1 MRYSYNQRCDARL
14 SALGAGTWSMGGR
27 NDYGLVYGSVRTRC
41 ESVDALHA
49 LIKGGV
55 NVIDTSPVY
64 GVYGTSE
71 SLVGQAL
78 EEVGRDGVF
87 LVTKFG
93 DYCDAKTGARI
104 IDNSREDILKE
115 IEGSLERLNTS
126 YIDLYLMHYPDP
138 KVPVS
143 ETMQTLNELKE
154 QGRIRHIG
162 VSNVT
167 LEQLKECMEYAQID
181 ALQVQY
187 SMLQRSAEP
196 LLKWAH
202 AQGLMTMTYGSLGG
216 GMLSGAFRT
225 LPSFSEKDV
234 RYTFYPYFKEPL
246 FSKIQGLLDDMDVV
260 AARHDVPVSH
270 VALAWTAQKG
280 FVTTALVGSGTVR
293 SAKEN
298 CKAFELELAAEETRF
313 LDESIERHLSA

>member
-1 MRYSYNQRCDARL
+1 MKYSYNRCCNAKL

-27 NDYGLVYGSVRTRC
+27 NDYGLVYGAARKRS

-49 LIKGGV
+49 LIDGGV

-64 GVYGTSE
+64 GVYGTAE

-78 EEVGRDGVF
+78 EEVDRDSIF

-93 DYCDAKTGARI
+93 DYCDAETGARI
-104 IDNSREDILKE
+104 IDDSREDILKE
-115 IEGSLERLNTS
+115 IEGSLERLKTS

-138 KVPVS
+138 NVPVP
-143 ETMQTLNELKE
+143 ETMQTLNELKK

-167 LEQLKECMEYAQID
+167 LGQLKECMEYAEID

-187 SMLQRSAEP
+187 SMLKRSAEP
-196 LLKWAH
+196 LLMWAH
-202 AQGLMTMTYGSLGG
+202 ERGIMTMTYGSLGG
-216 GMLSGAFRT
+216 GILSGAFRT
-225 LPSFSEKDV
+225 LPSFEEKDI
-234 RYTFYPYFKEPL
+234 RYTFYPYFREPL
-246 FSKIQGLLDDMDVV
+246 FLKIQGLLDDMDVI
-260 AARHDVPVSH
+260 AAHHDVPLSH

-298 CKAFELELAAEETRF
+298 CRAFELELTAEEMRF
-313 LDESIERHLSA
+313 LDESIDRNVSA